1 MKLARAYAVSGD
13 HPTALALYDDIF
25 YRTSNE
31 GTKALIDLRKGQS
44 YTALGQTDL
53 ANAAY
58 LDAVNNYPAFYDSY
72 LALVEL
78 INAGVEVNELQ
89 RGIVDY
95 YAGEYGMA
103 LTAFDHYLQ
112 NNPVDPA
119 AAHYYYGLTTRSLGG
134 YAEAVNRWDKVIQ
147 NYSDSVYWDDAW
159 EQKAYT
165 QWAFMELY
173 EDATQTLLDFVD
185 RNSAHPRAA
194 EFLFDAALVAEK
206 AENLQQAADLWERL
220 TNEYPNYEQMPRGLF
235 LAGISYYRLGNY
247 QAALTTFQRFQSLVN
262 SLSDRSMASFWIG
275 KSQNAMGDA
284 DTARSTWEITAGIDP
299 TGYYSERARD
309 ILHNRPPF
317 APPLSYDILYDEREE
332 QNKAE
337 NWLRNTFNLP
347 ADFDLSTLGPLAVEP
362 NLQRGTE
369 LWELGLYD
377 EARAEF
383 EQLRVAVATDAANS
397 YRLANYLLSLGVY
410 RTAILASRQVLD
422 LAMMDDATTLSAPA
436 LFNYMRF
443 GTYYTELIMP
453 LAQEYAFHPLFLFS
467 LVRQESLF
475 DGYVRSSADA
485 RGLMQII
492 PSTGADIAHNLG
504 WPSNYDSDDLFLPQ
518 VNMKFGVF
526 YLDKQRESFNG
537 NIYAA
542 LAAYNGGPGNAKEW
556 ERMASDD
563 PDEFLE
569 VIRFV
574 ETRNYIRSIYEIFN
588 IYRLIY
594 DRTP

>member
-1 MKLARAYAVSGD
+1 
-13 HPTALALYDDIF
+13 
-25 YRTSNE
+25 
-31 GTKALIDLRKGQS
+31 
-44 YTALGQTDL
+44 
-53 ANAAY
+53 
-58 LDAVNNYPAFYDSY
+58 
-72 LALVEL
+72 
-78 INAGVEVNELQ
+78 
-89 RGIVDY
+89 
-95 YAGEYGMA
+95 
-103 LTAFDHYLQ
+103 
-112 NNPVDPA
+112 
-119 AAHYYYGLTTRSLGG
+119 LGG

-159 EQKAYT
+159 EEKAYT

-173 EDATQTLLDFVD
+173 DDATQTLLVFVD
-185 RNSAHPRAA
+185 RNGSHPRAA

-220 TNEYPNYEQMPRGLF
+220 ANEYPNYEQMPRGLF
-235 LAGISYYRLGNY
+235 LAGLSYYRLGNY

-275 KSQNAMGDA
+275 KAQNAMGEADA
-284 DTARSTWEITAGIDP
+284 ARSSWEETAGIDP

-369 LWELGLYD
+369 LWEFGLYD

-422 LAMMDDATTLSAPA
+422 MAMMDDATTLSAPA

-492 PSTGADIAHNLG
+492 PSTGADIARNLG

-563 PDEFLE
+563 PDVFLE